1 MDINKILNLHQS
13 YTQTQVKNLNKE
25 ILGTQYAQLGQL
37 QALQNEIARAD
48 ATSRKILE
56 VQLKE
61 AQEKEEQKYYKGV
74 SYKAKE
80 AILYISSISNNLMRH
95 LLIDIYKDSLFAI
108 LNDAKEHLIE
118 FHDKDFVSEITQKL
132 QVLGDEMQKNLEEYK
147 SSDYSKML
155 ELNKAYSKL
164 RREKW
169 EEDNKKALLDM
180 TKPKVKTPKKKVLK
194 EKKEEE
200 LKPRVDSDR
209 VGCMKFSVLLI
220 IAIIYYITSNWH
232 GIGSWTDHIFLIVVC
247 GFLVLSFIVY
257 FTEERK
263 WRKNYDSYVK
273 EYNERKVLN
282 EELKKKEIEKEK
294 ETTNME
300 ELIVA
305 PEETA
310 FLNYQHVKKMVLEDY
325 ANLENDIEKVASF
338 LPMEPHKPVD
348 SVAYNTAV
356 EYVNKQ
362 KIPNRRKMEL
372 WNKKIVWRLEEFHV
386 IQGYKV
392 LIANKELLDRFWE
405 INNLPK

>member
-13 YTQTQVKNLNKE
+13 YTQAQVKNLNKE
-25 ILGTQYAQLGQL
+25 ILGAQYAQLGQL

-61 AQEKEEQKYYKGV
+61 AQEKEEQKYYKGI

-80 AILYISSISNNLMRH
+80 AILYISSISNNLMRY

-132 QVLGDEMQKNLEEYK
+132 QVLEDEMQKNLTEYK
-147 SSDYSKML
+147 SSNYSKML
-155 ELNKAYSKL
+155 ELNRVYSKL

-200 LKPRVDSDR
+200 LKPRVDSGR

-220 IAIIYYITSNWH
+220 IAIIYYIASDWH
-232 GIGSWTDHIFLIVVC
+232 GAGSWTDHLFLIMVC
-247 GFLVLSFIVY
+247 VFLVLSFIVY

-273 EYNERKVLN
+273 EYNERKALN
-282 EELKKKEIEKEK
+282 EELKKKEIEL
-294 ETTNME
+294 ETTDME
-300 ELIVA
+300 EQIVD

-310 FLNYQHVKKMVLEDY
+310 FQNYQHVKKMVLEDY

-338 LPMEPHKPVD
+338 LPMEPRKPID

-362 KIPNRRKMEL
+362 KVPNRRKMEL
-372 WNKKIVWRLEEFHV
+372 WNRKIVWRLEEFHV

-392 LIANKELLDRFWE
+392 LIANKNLLDRFWE
-405 INNLPK
+405 INNLPR

>member
-25 ILGTQYAQLGQL
+25 ILGAQYTQLGQL

-61 AQEKEEQKYYKGV
+61 AQEKEEQKYYKGI

-80 AILYISSISNNLMRH
+80 AILYISSISNNLMRY

-132 QVLGDEMQKNLEEYK
+132 QVLGDEMQKNLTEYK
-147 SSDYSKML
+147 SSNYSKML
-155 ELNKAYSKL
+155 ELNRAYSKL
-164 RREKW
+164 RREIW
-169 EEDNKKALLDM
+169 EEDNKKALLDL
-180 TKPKVKTPKKKVLK
+180 TKPKVKAPKTKIPE

-200 LKPRVDSDR
+200 LKPRVDSSR
-209 VGCMKFSVLLI
+209 VGCLVFNVLLI
-220 IAIIYYITSNWH
+220 I
-232 GIGSWTDHIFLIVVC
+232 GFIGSMIDRRHEPDVWNSIPLLIV
-247 GFLVLSFIVY
+247 FIII
-257 FTEERK
+257 FILAFNEERR
-263 WRKNYDSYVK
+263 WRKNYDTYFK
-273 EYNERKVLN
+273 EFTKRKALS
-282 EELKKKEIEKEK
+282 EASKKKEIE
-294 ETTNME
+294 TTDTE
-300 ELIVA
+300 EQIVD

-310 FLNYQHVKKMVLEDY
+310 FQNYQHVKKMVLEDY
-325 ANLENDIEKVASF
+325 ANLESDIEKVASF
-338 LPMEPHKPVD
+338 LPMEPRKPVD

>member
-80 AILYISSISNNLMRH
+80 AILYISSISNNLMRY

-132 QVLGDEMQKNLEEYK
+132 QVLGDEMQKNLAEYK
-147 SSDYSKML
+147 SSNYSKML

-180 TKPKVKTPKKKVLK
+180 TKPKIKTPKKKVRK
-194 EKKEEE
+194 EKK
-200 LKPRVDSDR
+200 
-209 VGCMKFSVLLI
+209 
-220 IAIIYYITSNWH
+220 
-232 GIGSWTDHIFLIVVC
+232 
-247 GFLVLSFIVY
+247 
-257 FTEERK
+257 
-263 WRKNYDSYVK
+263 
-273 EYNERKVLN
+273 
-282 EELKKKEIEKEK
+282 KK
-294 ETTNME
+294 
-300 ELIVA
+300 
-305 PEETA
+305 
-310 FLNYQHVKKMVLEDY
+310 
-325 ANLENDIEKVASF
+325 S
-338 LPMEPHKPVD
+338 
-348 SVAYNTAV
+348 
-356 EYVNKQ
+356 
-362 KIPNRRKMEL
+362 
-372 WNKKIVWRLEEFHV
+372 
-386 IQGYKV
+386 
-392 LIANKELLDRFWE
+392 
-405 INNLPK
+405 